1 MEPLIYDRIQEDVDR
16 AIELNDKYNKGTI
29 TPIEILEWDNFL
41 KGTYNYT
48 DLNRIEEWTEY
59 IAEQLI
65 LYGYNVDIT
74 TNIILVDWTMEDFPT
89 KIAMRI
95 IRNNVQKLK
104 DAFIAFTNVPDSL
117 EKMTYQKANDLEKVL
132 HELDTLI
139 NNMIA
144 SFYYSGTFYSGESE
158 GLL

>member
-1 MEPLIYDRIQEDVDR
+1 MEELIYDRTQTDVEY
-16 AIELNDKYNKGTI
+16 ALNNPSSTS
-29 TPIEILEWDNFL
+29 FL
-41 KGTYNYT
+41 KGAYNYT
-48 DLNRIEEWTEY
+48 DLNRIEQWCEY
-59 IAEQLI
+59 IESQLN
-65 LYGYNVDIT
+65 LYNYNVSIT
-74 TNIILVDWTMEDFPT
+74 TKTDWSMSDFPT
-89 KIAMRI
+89 KAEMKRI
-95 IRNNVQKLK
+95 RDNVEKLK
-104 DAFIAFTNVPDSL
+104 EAFIAFTNVPDSL